1 MLRDPATGGR
11 QTELLLAVNRQTENS
26 GRDRKPRPIRRVQGL
41 SGSEMRTAY
50 PIRLGVGA
58 ALLLL
63 LVAAPANARWQA
75 GQKGAPRRMM
85 RQPPPPPRQQQPNMN
100 APRPQQR
107 QEQRQELR
115 QDQRVQRQG
124 HLADW
129 MQSHSNMSL
138 AEQQRA
144 MRNEPGFRELDAQT
158 QQRELNRLAQLYSL
172 SPQQRARRLD
182 RLEAF
187 ESLNPAQRQQYDS
200 AARQLY
206 TLPRPRQNM
215 IAHAMI
221 DLREMPPQQREQ
233 VIDSPAFAQQ
243 FPDPGERSM
252 IRSLLS
258 AEPYSPAPP
267 R

>member
-1 MLRDPATGGR
+1 
-11 QTELLLAVNRQTENS
+11 
-26 GRDRKPRPIRRVQGL
+26 
-41 SGSEMRTAY
+41 MRTAS
-50 PIRLGVGA
+50 PIRLGVCA
-58 ALLLL
+58 ALLL
-63 LVAAPANARWQA
+63 LVAAPAWARWQA
-75 GQKGAPRRMM
+75 GQKGPPPRIM

-107 QEQRQELR
+107 QEQKQELR
-115 QDQRVQRQG
+115 QEQRVQRQG

-129 MQSHSNMSL
+129 MQNHSNMSL

-144 MRNEPGFRELDAQT
+144 MQNEPGFRELDRQT
-158 QQRELNRLAQLYSL
+158 QQRELNRLGQLYAL

-187 ESLNPAQRQQYDS
+187 DNLNPAQRQQYDA
-200 AARQLY
+200 AARQLGV
-206 TLPRPRQNM
+206 LPRPRQNM

-221 DLREMPPQQREQ
+221 DMRDMPPQQREQ

-243 FPDPGERSM
+243 FPDPGERAM
-252 IRSLLS
+252 IRTLLS
-258 AEPYSPAPP
+258 AEPYSPPPP